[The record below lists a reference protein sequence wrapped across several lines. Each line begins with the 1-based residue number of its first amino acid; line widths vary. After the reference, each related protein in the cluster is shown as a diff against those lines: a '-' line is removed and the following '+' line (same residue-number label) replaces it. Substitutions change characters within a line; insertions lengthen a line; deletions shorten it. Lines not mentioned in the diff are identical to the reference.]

1 MSTTTLRLPDD
12 LKCRIASAAMLTGMT
27 PHSFMLEAVAEKT
40 IKTEQQ
46 AEFSKLA
53 NDRYNQILS
62 VGKVL
67 NWDDVR
73 GYLRKR
79 VQEVAEQP
87 PQAHKK

>member
-12 LKCRIASAAMLTGMT
+12 LKSRIASAAKLTGMT

-40 IKTEQQ
+40 VKTEQQ

-53 NDRYNQILS
+53 DERYNQILS
-62 VGKVL
+62 DGKVL

-79 VQEVAEQP
+79 VQGVAEQP
-87 PQAHKK
+87 PQAYKK